1 MMEDKRYQIFISST
15 YEDLK
20 SARQKVLETI
30 LSLYH
35 FPIGMEMFS
44 ADDAEQW
51 EIIRQTIDRSDYYIV
66 LIGHR
71 YGSETSEGSSYTEKE
86 YDYAREQGIPILAF
100 VRRRNI
106 ATTPDERDTEP
117 EKTTKLEAFIKKATQ
132 SKMCDFWDSPE
143 ELGRQVAVALVKIF
157 NRVPRIGWVRSDQ
170 AVSAKVSEE
179 IASLSKENRELRD
192 DLARLQAQLDSKKPL
207 INVLFNET
215 DKIDLIVKNNDSM
228 IVHFNGK
235 PVDLSSPLNPTP
247 IIKKNIPEHL
257 QKFISEKDIEKYNN
271 AFPDPEAVAR
281 LNKDIERY
289 WRIKETGVDLTLS
302 INNIGSVKANAI
314 YIEISFPPDVLILQR
329 KTIKD
334 YKFPQN
340 PFPDNPIYK
349 ANEKYKEDQG
359 RKTIPFGLIDD
370 YMRDLNTSYIPQYP
384 NVNIKSLAKTLS
396 EMKRPYEVSV
406 LENKVLITIDALV
419 HTRHIEFE
427 DFLLVPLEAGDFEVK
442 VSVMCEEY
450 SQERVYTIP
459 IHIEEENITKSR

>member
-51 EIIRQTIDRSDYYIV
+51 EIIRQTIDRSDYYLV

-71 YGSETSEGSSYTEKE
+71 YGSETSEGASYTEKE

-117 EKTTKLEAFIKKATQ
+117 EKTIKLESFIKKAIK

-157 NRVPRIGWVRSDQ
+157 NRAPRVGWVRSDQ

-192 DLARLQAQLDSKKPL
+192 DLARLQAQIDSKKPL
-207 INVLFNET
+207 IDVRFNGGNSLNLALKAN
-215 DKIDLIVKNNDSM
+215 DKM
-228 IVHFNGK
+228 IAHFNGN
-235 PVDLSSPLNPTP
+235 PVDLSLKPPLNPLAMGD
-247 IIKKNIPEHL
+247 IPEHL
-257 QKFISEKDIEKYNN
+257 RQYISGEDIENYNE
-271 AFPDPEAVAR
+271 FLPSPEVVGR
-281 LNKDIERY
+281 WNDDIELY
-289 WRIKETGVDLTLS
+289 WRIKQTGVLL
-302 INNIGSVKANAI
+302 NLFVHNIGTTKANDI
-314 YIEISFPPDVLILQR
+314 FVEIIFPPQVLILEKQ
-329 KTIKD
+329 TVKD
-334 YKFPQN
+334 YKFPNN
-340 PFPDNPIYK
+340 PFPENPIFK
-349 ANEKYKEDQG
+349 AKEKYKQDQK
-359 RKTIPFGLIDD
+359 RKANPLGFFNDMQGF
-370 YMRDLNTSYIPQYP
+370 LNPSFLHPP
-384 NVNIKSLAKTLS
+384 DFEIKSLAETLS
-396 EMKRPYEVSV
+396 EIRDPVKIRVS
-406 LENKVLITIDALV
+406 ENKILLEIESLL
-419 HTRHIEFE
+419 HTRQIQFE
-427 DFLLVPLEAGDFEVK
+427 GLAMVPLATGTFDAKIF
-442 VSVMCEEY
+442 VMCEEY
-450 SQERVYTIP
+450 SEEQNSTVTINVAD
-459 IHIEEENITKSR
+459 ENRSDSG